1 MSRGDERV
9 WSLGAIPFHI
19 GAHDVPTNSPLPDL
33 LPMRVSVDP
42 RTGAVVQV
50 PDSAVESALERAYVR
65 GSQIGT
71 PLSEAGF
78 GKPALDDF
86 LAFALEARR
95 GRPLKSATVL
105 EVGCG
110 TGALLQRIAGE
121 GALAIGVEPGKQAAE
136 HARAAGLEVIA
147 EPFDPDRLS
156 GRRFDLVVHHAVLEH
171 VSEPGD
177 FLAQQLQLLTD
188 DGLVI
193 CSVPDC
199 RMALANGD
207 ISMLVHEH
215 VSYFTPDTLSRLAA
229 SVGGETVAARASSAA
244 GSIYCALR
252 PSARKQSDAQSGASI
267 GEFKSAA
274 GKTLET
280 LRSFGERVASSGRTL
295 GVYCPSRFINYH
307 ALIGSDL
314 PQIRYFDDD
323 PLLEG
328 RYYPPFDVQIEART
342 GLLKS
347 PVDEVLVMSWT
358 FGDRIVESLQSETQL
373 RSVSI
378 RTVGDVLAQGA

>member
-1 MSRGDERV
+1 MNTSEAGV
-9 WSLGAIPFHI
+9 WSLGEIPFHI
-19 GAHDVPTNSPLPDL
+19 GACHVPTNAPLPDL
-33 LPMRVSVDP
+33 LPMRLSVDSDA
-42 RTGAVVQV
+42 GAVVQV
-50 PDSAVESALERAYVR
+50 ADPAVESALERAYVR

-86 LAFALEARR
+86 LAFAVEARAV
-95 GRPLKSATVL
+95 PLESAYVL

-110 TGALLQRIAGE
+110 TGALLRRIVSE
-121 GALAIGVEPGKQAAE
+121 GAHAVGIEPGQGAAE

-147 EPFDPDRLS
+147 EPFDPAKLS
-156 GRRFDLVVHHAVLEH
+156 GRRFDLIVHHAVLEH
-171 VSEPGD
+171 VSRPGE
-177 FLAQQLQLLTD
+177 FLAQQLELLTD
-188 DGLVI
+188 GGLVV

-199 RMALANGD
+199 RMPLANGD

-215 VSYFTPDTLSRLAA
+215 VSYFTPETLARLAA

-252 PSARKQSDAQSGASI
+252 PSRKEQADPPRGASI
-267 GEFKSAA
+267 DEFAGAA
-274 GKTLET
+274 RATLGT
-280 LRSFGERVASSGRTL
+280 LRHYCEQLASDNRTL

-307 ALIGSDL
+307 ALIGAEL

-328 RYYPPFDVQIEART
+328 RYYPPVDVQIEARP
-342 GLLKS
+342 GLLQR
-347 PVDEVLVMSWT
+347 PVDEVLVVSWT
-358 FGDRIVESLQSETQL
+358 FGERIAESLRSETEL
-373 RSVSI
+373 GSTPI
-378 RTVGDVLAQGA
+378 RTVADVLAPGA